1 MNNLKNKK
9 MKKFFYL
16 HTHHIMR
23 GMTIFIFV
31 LITSFVLISE
41 SNAKTI
47 SCTNGIRE
55 DGITECLKCGDNCN
69 WSYEEENK
77 HLIINGNGD
86 MYNYYHE
93 GNGHYLDK
101 NNNETPWVNFDIT
114 SLKINGL
121 DSVGWNSFF
130 SKKELTQLELGDSI
144 KELYPGAFQNTG
156 LQNVDIPDSVT
167 KIDHLAITGSNLE
180 EIILT
185 DQVTTISKEAFPQ
198 NTKIICRGTDCEKVK
213 NLLQQAEWTGNFS
226 LADYTNCT
234 STNYFWNGASCIRE
248 PDLTKRKCCN
258 SCKDMGGWCN
268 RVRYTPAE
276 AAQVL
281 KDEGNI
287 ITITF
292 KK

>member
-31 LITSFVLISE
+31 LIPSFVSISE
-41 SNAKTI
+41 SKAKTI

-55 DGITECLKCGDNCN
+55 DGTTECLKCGDNCN
-69 WSYEEENK
+69 WSYEEENQQ
-77 HLIINGNGD
+77 LIVSGSGN
-86 MYNYYHE
+86 MYHYTHD
-93 GNGHYLDK
+93 NGHYLDK
-101 NNNETPWVNFDIT
+101 NGNETPWVNFDIT

-144 KELYPGAFQNTG
+144 KELYPGAFQDTG

-167 KIDHLAITGSNLE
+167 NIQNLAITGSNLE

-185 DQVTTISKEAFPQ
+185 DRVTTISKEAFPK
-198 NTKIICRGTDCEKVK
+198 NINIICRGTDCERVK
-213 NLLQQAEWTGNFS
+213 NILQQAEWTGSFS

-281 KDEGNI
+281 KDDDNI